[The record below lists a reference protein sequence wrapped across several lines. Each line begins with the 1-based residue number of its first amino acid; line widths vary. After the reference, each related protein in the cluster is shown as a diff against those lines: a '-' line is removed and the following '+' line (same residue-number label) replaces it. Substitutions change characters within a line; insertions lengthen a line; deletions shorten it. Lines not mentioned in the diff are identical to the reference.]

1 MKNKL
6 NKQETIIKPSLT
18 AEVINYNSNYF
29 GETVYLTHKTEALD
43 NTWYKAKL
51 DYQIGEHDGVEVWF
65 KETEI
70 EIEAGE

>member
-6 NKQETIIKPSLT
+6 NKQEAIIKPIIT

-29 GETVYLTHKTEALD
+29 GETVYLTYKAEALGV
-43 NTWYKAKL
+43 NWYKAKL

-65 KETEI
+65 KESEVEI
-70 EIEAGE
+70 KG

>member
-6 NKQETIIKPSLT
+6 NKQETIINPTLT

-29 GETVYLTHKTEALD
+29 GETVYLTHKAEALGD
-43 NTWYKAKL
+43 TWYKAKL

-65 KETEI
+65 KEIEI